1 MDEKD
6 LYVSGKKPRSSILNT
21 SFISRLN
28 SLFGYKVNQGEKPE
42 TSIEKRYGFK
52 FVRVDLDNSNYKVK
66 NAALGTTW
74 KSVELNTKLE
84 KLFDAWL
91 TETTM
96 SYSDIAD
103 RQARLNELSYAYFN
117 DCWISRVVHL
127 TADEATQLD
136 VQDRLIGI
144 ESPNINFIE
153 RTYELLQKWGIT
165 QQCVHKACFDLEL
178 YGEAFWANKITLNG
192 VERIKAIPP
201 QDIMERLEF
210 SPTKIAKFLAE
221 RDGWQKAN
229 KNRASKLQAL
239 FDLYNNKDKKAFDI
253 SENISDMFDD
263 KLLGYE
269 LHDGIIAPPWTI
281 THFRYNADH
290 SEFYPYGRPPLI
302 AALAPFKQYH
312 ATMAL
317 QGLARQMSFP
327 ITVYKV
333 KNTEGMLPAQA
344 YNVVNEVRQEYSN
357 IGVAPSSV
365 GNEIYTVN
373 TQMWIPEGLVDIE
386 VVESKC
392 EMDFVE
398 DLKMY
403 QNRVGYAVNIPMG
416 YIDPNGEG
424 GGDFASG
431 KALMEQ
437 YKPFA
442 RHVYTIQTA
451 FLQGLGE
458 LIRLHYAI
466 TGEFDYNTPFILT
479 MRFPAEEVS
488 DDKRN
493 AQKESMEL
501 ATSVIEL
508 LKDVLGISE
517 EDPLPEDV
525 VFDILAKYSFLDP
538 TDVQKWTRL
547 SSFLKTAGKADD
559 EDGGGDDGDFG
570 GFDDVGDDFSGG
582 EDDAGGDDF
591 AVEESYNRK
600 DMLKVKKL
608 LRERDARLKENQL
621 VRMREISSR
630 YKESKDAILFKFVE
644 SNNMSEWTN
653 TNTCR
658 HNVYIKKIE
667 ENSCLSDV
675 IGILSENKDT
685 PYKKLRE
692 ELSKTKDKDNVMRLT
707 KRAVNENVDIANEK
721 ITNEM
726 KRAAKEAR
734 I

>member
-1 MDEKD
+1 
-6 LYVSGKKPRSSILNT
+6 
-21 SFISRLN
+21 
-28 SLFGYKVNQGEKPE
+28 
-42 TSIEKRYGFK
+42 
-52 FVRVDLDNSNYKVK
+52 
-66 NAALGTTW
+66 
-74 KSVELNTKLE
+74 
-84 KLFDAWL
+84 
-91 TETTM
+91 
-96 SYSDIAD
+96 
-103 RQARLNELSYAYFN
+103 
-117 DCWISRVVHL
+117 
-127 TADEATQLD
+127 
-136 VQDRLIGI
+136 
-144 ESPNINFIE
+144 
-153 RTYELLQKWGIT
+153 
-165 QQCVHKACFDLEL
+165 
-178 YGEAFWANKITLNG
+178 
-192 VERIKAIPP
+192 
-201 QDIMERLEF
+201 
-210 SPTKIAKFLAE
+210 
-221 RDGWQKAN
+221 
-229 KNRASKLQAL
+229 
-239 FDLYNNKDKKAFDI
+239 
-253 SENISDMFDD
+253 
-263 KLLGYE
+263 
-269 LHDGIIAPPWTI
+269 
-281 THFRYNADH
+281 
-290 SEFYPYGRPPLI
+290 
-302 AALAPFKQYH
+302 
-312 ATMAL
+312 
-317 QGLARQMSFP
+317 
-327 ITVYKV
+327 
-333 KNTEGMLPAQA
+333 
-344 YNVVNEVRQEYSN
+344 
-357 IGVAPSSV
+357 
-365 GNEIYTVN
+365 
-373 TQMWIPEGLVDIE
+373 
-386 VVESKC
+386 
-392 EMDFVE
+392 
-398 DLKMY
+398 
-403 QNRVGYAVNIPMG
+403 
-416 YIDPNGEG
+416 
-424 GGDFASG
+424 
-431 KALMEQ
+431 
-437 YKPFA
+437 
-442 RHVYTIQTA
+442 
-451 FLQGLGE
+451 
-458 LIRLHYAI
+458 
-466 TGEFDYNTPFILT
+466 

-488 DDKRN
+488 DDKRT

-547 SSFLKTAGKADD
+547 SSFLKTAGKADE

-675 IGILSENKDT
+675 VGILSENKDT